1 MLSLCVYYDLYGC
14 SPNCIFWIC
23 LEKRTKI
30 YKKRP
35 GFAHFFL
42 KKEVFSITF
51 FAPGSHAGPV
61 AEEALGRVVSLEH
74 VAVPALELAD
84 HAVVQLWRDDHPV
97 LRRFRQFRAFC
108 WNGKSLDLSIILTL
122 LGVVESV
129 CEMIILFVQYLAFY
143 NNENMPNSIKSW
155 PSRYK
160 SVANNIFCNLGQ

>member
-1 MLSLCVYYDLYGC
+1 MAVPPIVFFEFVLRKGRKYTKRGQDL
-14 SPNCIFWIC
+14 PIFF
-23 LEKRTKI
+23 
-30 YKKRP
+30 KK
-35 GFAHFFL
+35 
-42 KKEVFSITF
+42 KVFIITF